1 MGKEIKIKINGQEYL
16 GQEGETILQVARKN
30 SIKIPTLCEHSD
42 LEPKAS
48 CRLCLVAIEGRRGF
62 FTSCSTIIE
71 EGMNISTDSEEI
83 SNLRKTNL
91 ELLFAQHVE
100 RCDSCVRGFNC
111 HLFKLAKEIGIDLK
125 RYEDRKLGYP
135 RYRFGPS
142 ICFDASKCIDC
153 RNCVEMCEKQ
163 GVGFLDL
170 ESHKSFIE
178 VIPSKNPQR
187 DCVYCGQCALHC
199 PTGALTEID
208 SVADVEA
215 ELQNKDKYVVFQI
228 APSTRTTL
236 GEEFGMPYGTNVL
249 GKIFAGLRKIGA
261 AKVFDVSV
269 AADVTTIEEAGELI
283 ERITQKKTL
292 PMFTSCCPAWVKYV
306 EFYAPEFIP
315 NLTTVRS
322 PQMILGGLSKTYF
335 AKKDK
340 IDPAKIVVVSI
351 MPCTAKKYEIT
362 LKKFDVD
369 GLPPID
375 YVLTTRELARL
386 FKKHKIDFVNL
397 ESEEGDTPWDEP
409 TGAGVIYGASGGV
422 TESAIRTAVYKLSGG
437 KKLEQIEFKN
447 LRGMERT
454 KEVILDLGDV
464 KLKVA
469 IVNGLGNAKKLLE
482 VIKADPTRYD
492 YVEVMACYGGCIGGG
507 GQPLPT
513 TEEIR
518 KLRAQGLYNIDD
530 VKNTRVADESPIMK
544 KLYEEFLTNE
554 EIRHKICH
562 THYSQKQKENNF
574 S

>member
-30 SIKIPTLCEHSD
+30 SVRIPTLCEHSD

-62 FTSCSTIIE
+62 FTACSTAIE

-91 ELLFAQHVE
+91 ELLFSQHVE

-111 HLFKLAKEIGIDLK
+111 HFFKLAKEIGIDLK
-125 RYEDRKLGYP
+125 KYEDRKLGYP

-142 ICFDASKCIDC
+142 ICFDSSKCIDC

-163 GVGFLDL
+163 GVEFLDL

-187 DCVYCGQCALHC
+187 DCVYCGQCVLHC

-261 AKVFDVSV
+261 AKAFDVSV

-322 PQMILGGLSKTYF
+322 PQTILGGLSKTYF
-335 AKKDK
+335 AEKDK

-362 LKKFDVD
+362 LDKFDVD

-386 FKKHKIDFVNL
+386 FKQHKIDFVNL

-422 TESAIRTAVYKLSGG
+422 TESAMRTAVYKLSGG

-447 LRGMERT
+447 LRGMQRT
-454 KEVILDLGDV
+454 KEAIIDLGEI

-482 VIKADPTRYD
+482 IIKADPARYD

-518 KLRAQGLYNIDD
+518 QLRAKGLYNIDE
-530 VKNTRVADESPIMK
+530 VKNQRVADESPIIE
-544 KLYEEFLTNE
+544 KLYKEFLTNE

-562 THYSQKQKENNF
+562 THYSQKQKEN
-574 S
+574 

>member
-16 GQEGETILQVARKN
+16 GQEGETILQIARKN
-30 SIKIPTLCEHSD
+30 SIRIPTLCEHSD

-48 CRLCLVAIEGRRGF
+48 CRLCIVTIEGRRGF
-62 FTSCSTIIE
+62 FTACSTLIE
-71 EGMNISTDSEEI
+71 EGMDISTDSEEI
-83 SNLRKTNL
+83 SNLRKINL

-125 RYEDRKLGYP
+125 KYEDRKLGYP

-142 ICFDASKCIDC
+142 ICFDSSKCIDC

-163 GVGFLDL
+163 GVAFLDF

-228 APSTRTTL
+228 APSIRTTL

-261 AKVFDVSV
+261 AKAFDVSV

-335 AKKDK
+335 AEKDK

-362 LKKFDVD
+362 LKKFDIN

-386 FKKHKIDFVNL
+386 FKKYKIDFANL
-397 ESEEGDTPWDEP
+397 ESEEGDVPWDQP

-454 KEVILDLGDV
+454 KEVILDLGEV

-482 VIKADPTRYD
+482 VVRADPTRYD
-492 YVEVMACYGGCIGGG
+492 YIEVMACYGGCIGGG

-518 KLRAQGLYNIDD
+518 KLRAQGLYNIDN
-530 VKNTRVADESPIMK
+530 VKNTRVADESPIME
-544 KLYEEFLTNE
+544 KLYKEFLTNE

-562 THYSQKQKENNF
+562 THYSQKQKEN
-574 S
+574 

>member
-1 MGKEIKIKINGQEYL
+1 MGKEIKIKINGQEYF

-30 SIKIPTLCEHSD
+30 SIRIPTLCEHSD

-48 CRLCLVAIEGRRGF
+48 CRLCLVTIEGRRGF

-111 HLFKLAKEIGIDLK
+111 HFFKLAKEIGIDLK
-125 RYEDRKLGYP
+125 KYEDRKLGYP

-142 ICFDASKCIDC
+142 ICFDSSKCIDC

-163 GVGFLDL
+163 GVEFLDF

-187 DCVYCGQCALHC
+187 DCVYCGQCVLHC

-261 AKVFDVSV
+261 AKAFDVSV

-322 PQMILGGLSKTYF
+322 PQTILGGLSKTYF
-335 AKKDK
+335 AEKDK

-362 LKKFDVD
+362 LDKFDVD

-375 YVLTTRELARL
+375 YVLTTRELVRL
-386 FKKHKIDFVNL
+386 FKQHKIDFVNL

-422 TESAIRTAVYKLSGG
+422 TESAMRTAVYKLSGG

-447 LRGMERT
+447 LRGMQRT
-454 KEVILDLGDV
+454 KEAIIDLGEI

-482 VIKADPTRYD
+482 IIKADPARYD

-518 KLRAQGLYNIDD
+518 QLRAKGLYNIDE
-530 VKNTRVADESPIMK
+530 VKNQRVADESPIIE
-544 KLYEEFLTNE
+544 KLYKEFLTNE

-562 THYSQKQKENNF
+562 THYSQKQKEN
-574 S
+574 

>member
-454 KEVILDLGDV
+454 KEVILDLGEV

-482 VIKADPTRYD
+482 VVRADPTRYD
-492 YVEVMACYGGCIGGG
+492 YIEVMACYGGCIGGG

-530 VKNTRVADESPIMK
+530 VKNTRVADESPIME
-544 KLYEEFLTNE
+544 KLYKEFLTNE

-562 THYSQKQKENNF
+562 THYSQKQKEN
-574 S
+574 